1 MWASAAAAAILLLAW
16 TASPAPGAPA
26 QEGQAA
32 TDRADQA
39 AAAAADADASASR
52 VASLLQLSVEEYVA
66 AMEGRE
72 IVNQMEYDE
81 TEAFT
86 RQARDM
92 YASLL
97 EAGSPP
103 AGADTLLPKFEV
115 LLEHVRS
122 QAPEEGFRQ
131 QVEVLVRGLGE
142 IWGARPVQMPDRRPS
157 ASRGATLYR
166 QECVSCHG
174 ADGSGAEQAVDYY
187 SPPPADLGSEPR
199 HAGAP
204 PMRDYQVITYGVP
217 RTSMTGYGGQ
227 LTVEERW
234 DLVAYVQSMRFAG
247 SEVAE
252 GKSIALGAGG
262 EDGGSPIAGRIRNWS
277 TPDGSAR
284 LNDEELGR
292 QVREAWNQESRDSL
306 SSDEAQS
313 VVAFVRSLYGTP
325 VAGVPEADRTVLVES
340 QVARVDSLAS
350 QAVALSRKG
359 NERAAR
365 TAAINS
371 YMAFESLEPTL
382 QARAPGLVR
391 SSEQAFSD
399 LRAAVGTERIGE
411 VHSRVDEQLSQVEE
425 TLTADS
431 SWWAVAGQSLFIIL
445 REGFEAILII
455 GAIVA
460 FLVKTDNEE
469 RKREVY
475 GGVWGALG
483 ASLLTAVAFETIFQI
498 GPASQELLEGAT
510 MLLATV
516 VLFSVS
522 YWLLSKLEHQK
533 WERYLRG
540 KMSRAVGSGS
550 GLALAGVAFLAVYR
564 EGFETVLF
572 YKALFISSGG
582 ELTSITGGFL
592 LGCVGL
598 VFLYLAFTRWGVKIP
613 MRPFFAVTSGV
624 LYLMA
629 VVFAGQGISEL
640 QAAGTVGTTAVEWAP
655 RIDVLGVY
663 PTMESLLAQGVLLAA
678 LIVGLAITF
687 AGSGGEAPADG
698 AAAGQSG
705 GETSGDVAREPAGEA
720 T

>member
-16 TASPAPGAPA
+16 TAAPATGLPARQGQQAGSGAAAPG
-26 QEGQAA
+26 G
-32 TDRADQA
+32 
-39 AAAAADADASASR
+39 DAGARASR
-52 VASLLQLSVEEYVA
+52 VASLLQLAVEEYA
-66 AMEGRE
+66 TAMDDGE

-86 RQARDM
+86 RQARDL

-97 EAGSPP
+97 ESGSAPS
-103 AGADTLLPKFEV
+103 GADSLLPRFETLLA
-115 LLEHVRS
+115 HVDSLR
-122 QAPEEGFRQ
+122 PEEGYRD
-131 QVEVLVRGLGE
+131 QVERLVRGLGE
-142 IWGARPVQMPDRRPS
+142 TWGAQPVQMPDRRPS
-157 ASRGATLYR
+157 ASRGAALYR
-166 QECVSCHG
+166 QECMSCHG
-174 ADGSGAEQAVDYY
+174 ADGSGAAQAVEYY
-187 SPPPADLGSEPR
+187 SPPPADLGGEFR

-217 RTSMTGYGGQ
+217 RTVMAGYGEQ
-227 LTVEERW
+227 LSVEERW

-252 GKSIALGAGG
+252 GKSIALGDGEEGG
-262 EDGGSPIAGRIRNWS
+262 ASPIAGRIRNWS

-284 LNDEELGR
+284 LNDGELARRVR
-292 QVREAWNQESRDSL
+292 QAWAGGSGDSL
-306 SSDEAQS
+306 TAAEAQS

-325 VAGVPEADRTVLVES
+325 EAGVPEADRTVLVEARI
-340 QVARVDSLAS
+340 ARVDSLAR

-359 NERAAR
+359 SGQAAR

-382 QARAPGLVR
+382 QARAPGLVT
-391 SSEQAFSD
+391 SSERAFSD
-399 LRAAVGTERIGE
+399 LRAAAGTERIGK
-411 VHSRVDEQLSQVEE
+411 VHGRLQERLTQVEE
-425 TLTADS
+425 TLTADP

-455 GAIVA
+455 GAIIA

-469 RKREVY
+469 RRREVY

-522 YWLLSKLEHQK
+522 YWLLSKLEHRK
-533 WERYLRG
+533 WERYLRDR
-540 KMSRAVGSGS
+540 MSRAVGSGS

-582 ELTSITGGFL
+582 EISSITGGFL
-592 LGCVGL
+592 AGCVGL

-613 MRPFFAVTSGV
+613 MRPFFAATSGV

-629 VVFAGQGISEL
+629 VVFAGQGINEL
-640 QAAGTVGTTAVEWAP
+640 QAAGTLGTTPVAWAP
-655 RIDVLGVY
+655 RVDVLGVY
-663 PTMESLLAQGVLLAA
+663 PTVESLLVQGALVAA
-678 LIVGLAITF
+678 LLVGLAITF
-687 AGSGGEAPADG
+687 GRSSAGST
-698 AAAGQSG
+698 AAGQAT
-705 GETSGDVAREPAGEA
+705 GERDDEASGDVAGEPAGETA
-720 T
+720 